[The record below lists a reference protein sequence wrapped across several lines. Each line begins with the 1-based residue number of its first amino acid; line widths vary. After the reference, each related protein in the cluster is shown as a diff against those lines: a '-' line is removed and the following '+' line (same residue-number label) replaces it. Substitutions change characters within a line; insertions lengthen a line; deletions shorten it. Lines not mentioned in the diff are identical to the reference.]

1 MNKPTPESLLK
12 SIFGYDQFQPL
23 QREIIENVLQR
34 RDTMVVMPTGSGK
47 SVCYQIPALMFPGL
61 TVVVSPLIAL
71 MQDQVAQLREL
82 GVPALFLNSSLTP
95 EEYRENITRVRSG
108 KIKLLYVAPETLM
121 MERSFDLLASVPLD
135 CLTIDEAHCISEWG
149 HDFRP
154 EYRQLVAVRKRFASI
169 VCIALTATATPRVRE
184 DIKTNLGFTDA
195 NEFIASFNRE
205 NLLIE
210 VVPKSDPLE
219 QALTFLRRFN
229 GQSGIIYC
237 FSRKQ
242 VNDLSAALASQGY
255 SVRPY
260 HAGLEDSER
269 RKNQELFIRDDVQII
284 VATIAFGMGINKP
297 NVRFVLHYDLPKS
310 MEGYYQEI
318 GRAGRDGLPAHCLL
332 LYSYGDIQKLK
343 YFFDQKEGLERQVAY
358 DHLNALIHYADS
370 DICRRVP
377 LLGYFGEKFS
387 TENCGMCDN
396 CLAGEKEQVDI
407 TIPAQKFLSCV
418 KRTGERFGM
427 AHVTDVL
434 LGSENQKV
442 LKFGHQNVSTYGIGK
457 ELTREQWMLIARQ
470 LIQKDLLAQD
480 EHGSLRL
487 SPKAYDALKNRE
499 MILGILGKPQPA
511 RQTMK
516 PTHER
521 DLFEILRGKRKELA
535 DKAGIPPYVIF
546 SDRTLVEMAT
556 YFPQSLE
563 SLMDINGVG
572 AIKLQRYGKIFLEL
586 IQAYCAHCGI
596 SEKPKRTEKAYE
608 RSGRREPG
616 AGLPGANRMRH
627 TVVGE
632 AYNAGKSLDELME
645 EYRVKAATIIDHLTR
660 YALEGNQLRP
670 AEDVRQLSRLS
681 EMAQET
687 VLAAM
692 ASEGVDYLRPIYD
705 RLNGAIPFEEIKSLR
720 LYYLS
725 ISH

>member
-1 MNKPTPESLLK
+1 MKPTPESLLK
-12 SIFGYDQFQPL
+12 SVFGYDQFQPL

-47 SVCYQIPALMFPGL
+47 SMCFQIPALIFPGL

-82 GVPALFLNSSLTP
+82 GVPALFLNSSLSP
-95 EEYRENITRVRSG
+95 EEYRENTARVRSG
-108 KIKLLYVAPETLM
+108 KIKLLYVAPETLI
-121 MERSFDLLASVPLD
+121 MERTFDLLASVPLD
-135 CLTIDEAHCISEWG
+135 CLAIDEAHCISEWG

-169 VCIALTATATPRVRE
+169 VCMALTATATPRVRE
-184 DIKTNLGFTDA
+184 DIKSNLGFTDA

-219 QALTFLRRFN
+219 QTLTLLRRYN

-242 VNDLSAALASQGY
+242 VDDLSAALASRGY

-297 NVRFVLHYDLPKS
+297 NVRYVLHYDLPKS

-343 YFFDQKEGLERQVAY
+343 YFIDQKEGLERQVAY

-370 DICRRVP
+370 DICRRVT

-387 TENCGMCDN
+387 TENCGTCDN

-418 KRTGERFGM
+418 KRTGERFGIV
-427 AHVTDVL
+427 HVTDVL

-499 MILGILGKPQPA
+499 TILGILEKPQPS
-511 RQTMK
+511 RRTMK
-516 PTHER
+516 PTQER
-521 DLFEILRGKRKELA
+521 DLFEILRSKRKELA

-563 SLMDINGVG
+563 SLRDINGVG
-572 AIKLQRYGKIFLEL
+572 AVKLQRYGRVFLEL
-586 IQAYCAHCGI
+586 IQAYCAHRGI
-596 SEKPKRTEKAYE
+596 PEKPKRTEKASE
-608 RSGRREPG
+608 RSGRQVPG
-616 AGLPGANRMRH
+616 DGLPGANRLRH
-627 TVVGE
+627 TVIGE

-645 EYRVKAATIIDHLTR
+645 EYRVKAVTIIDHLTR
-660 YALEGNQLRP
+660 FALEGNRLRP
-670 AEDVRQLSRLS
+670 AEDVRQRSRLS
-681 EMAQET
+681 EMTQET

-705 RLNGAIPFEEIKSLR
+705 RLNGAIPFEEIKILR